1 LAWQF
6 DAQSK
11 LACGCYP
18 DETTGIDNDDRFTA
32 IPVTCHRHK
41 AITEAQTYRRKN
53 ATEADSPYAPLWRTV
68 KDEL

>member
-11 LACGCYP
+11 LACGCYA